1 MLEVKRVMPWILL
14 EREKVAGGDG
24 RALFHG
30 YRVGSFHSRTG
41 GQAVQEAKRPGCVD
55 RGSVSDEIHPVAPKC

>member
-41 GQAVQEAKRPGCVD
+41 GQAVQEANDQVVLISEVFQMKFIR
-55 RGSVSDEIHPVAPKC
+55 